1 MVLSPDIWAQGHNGY
16 SSWSYRYSPL
26 VQSSRALTS
35 EICVSSACWGSFLY
49 KGW

>member
-1 MVLSPDIWAQGHNGY
+1 MVLSPDMCAQGHNGY

-26 VQSSRALTS
+26 VQSSRDLTS
-35 EICVSSACWGSFLY
+35 EICVSSASRGSFLY

>member
-1 MVLSPDIWAQGHNGY
+1 MVLSSDIWAQGHNGY
-16 SSWSYRYSPL
+16 SSWSYRYLPL

-35 EICVSSACWGSFLY
+35 EIRISSACRGSFLY